1 MCADPLS
8 SCFKCPERYVMCDMD
23 SQGSNNLETGELHGY
38 NLQMV
43 MTPSWG
49 LHPGSEW
56 VAEVKTERACGL
68 RPELDRNQP
77 MCRGH
82 LTEGSPESPR
92 VPEENEQES
101 PDLPG
106 WGMKK
111 SRECTV
117 AHVELGK
124 DQRKKSVEWSV
135 FICREDWGA
144 SGGPLSQARY
154 PRQCMSPRM
163 SQMWPHKPC
172 TCTGVHTTHTCTLTT
187 FLRGKMSCF
196 IFWPVPGLP
205 ITHPPISVLWCE
217 DIRVSMS
224 SGDSS
229 VVSSVTEADVTHL
242 VRQPGTVPDRV
253 WTNQGS
259 QGLWTGQGRAGG
271 ACVALTWVS
280 SAVCHF

>member
-38 NLQMV
+38 NLGMV

-124 DQRKKSVEWSV
+124 DQRKKRCGVECLHLQRGLGSIWRSTQPGQIPKAV
-135 FICREDWGA
+135 HVPTHVSDVATQTMHMHRCTHHTYMHAHHFPQREDELFHFLA
-144 SGGPLSQARY
+144 SAR
-154 PRQCMSPRM
+154 P
-163 SQMWPHKPC
+163 PH
-172 TCTGVHTTHTCTLTT
+172 HT
-187 FLRGKMSCF
+187 
-196 IFWPVPGLP
+196 P
-205 ITHPPISVLWCE
+205 
-217 DIRVSMS
+217 
-224 SGDSS
+224 
-229 VVSSVTEADVTHL
+229 THL
-242 VRQPGTVPDRV
+242 
-253 WTNQGS
+253 S
-259 QGLWTGQGRAGG
+259 
-271 ACVALTWVS
+271 ALV
-280 SAVCHF
+280 